1 MNVLVDSSVW
11 IDYFRDAG
19 HADILTLLI
28 EEDAVVVNDLIL
40 AEILPLLFVKKEIE
54 LVILLCAVK
63 KQPMNIDW
71 EEIMRL
77 QVLCL
82 KKGINGVGIPDLL
95 IAQNAIQGNMRLLSN
110 DNHFRLLSKYAPL
123 ILFEV

>member
-19 HADILTLLI
+19 HADLLTLLI

-40 AEILPLLFVKKEIE
+40 AEILPLLFVKKETE
-54 LVILLCAVK
+54 LVMLLREVRR
-63 KQPMNIDW
+63 QPMNIDW
-71 EEIMRL
+71 EEITRL

-82 KKGINGVGIPDLL
+82 KKDINGVGIPDIL

-110 DNHFRLLSKYAPL
+110 DRHFRLLSKYAPL
-123 ILFEV
+123 KLYEL

>member
-40 AEILPLLFVKKEIE
+40 AEILPLLFVKKETE
-54 LVILLCAVK
+54 LVMLLRAVRR
-63 KQPMNIDW
+63 QPMNIDW
-71 EEIMRL
+71 EEIARL

-110 DNHFRLLSKYAPL
+110 DRHFRLLSKYAPL
-123 ILFEV
+123 KLM